1 MDASILT
8 TNRQIQF
15 LPETWLW
22 RCPWRNRYVPEHPQ
36 QRNFDLPRLAELHGL
51 YKYNPPPLS
60 VNTGLESEID
70 WTTFNTIL
78 QYTTIYYNFL
88 QVFLQQYE
96 IIFIYF
102 MDLEWNRIT
111 GSGQF
116 SGSPG
121 KLPCFTP
128 AKPLQSNPTIFNP
141 HDSNSVLEEKRI
153 WNLCLKILF
162 QEPNVPSSILILC
175 MEVFHKKYQTS
186 HKNPHRNRPPQSLVA
201 MIVKRQR
208 RDADLQVHHA
218 VTIVI
223 GVSFKNWC
231 FFHNRHLTKPMT
243 WRHVN
248 VYNYGV

>member
-1 MDASILT
+1 MAVTMSLEKSLCPGASSATKL
-8 TNRQIQF
+8 
-15 LPETWLW
+15 WLAAPCW
-22 RCPWRNRYVPEHPQ
+22 VARVVQVQSPTSLSQYGFGVRNK
-36 QRNFDLPRLAELHGL
+36 F
-51 YKYNPPPLS
+51 
-60 VNTGLESEID
+60 NTCNIID

-141 HDSNSVLEEKRI
+141 HASNSVLEEKRI
-153 WNLCLKILF
+153 WNLCLKILL

-186 HKNPHRNRPPQSLVA
+186 HKNPYRNRPPQSLVA

-208 RDADLQVHHA
+208 RDANLRVHHA

-243 WRHVN
+243 WRNVN
-248 VYNYGV
+248 VYDYGV